1 MAIPLVR
8 LVLLHG
14 AVAIGL
20 VASSAV
26 AQTPTASPAA
36 FYGGDCG
43 TLWSAAQGNMRDAK
57 ALSADMHWA
66 ALKQLE
72 KKECLKAESKKAP
85 AQSLASAAEQLVSDE
100 VKQRVSDER
109 ILLHLTDLSS
119 AQISAKS
126 YDDVVATYQRM
137 VPRLQESQAV
147 RRFRSKQLW
156 FDYVE
161 MVVAS
166 SFANNKIDEGLKIA
180 ESELKADAGTP
191 AALQGRFAAKIGDLL
206 LSRVRVKDALRF
218 YALALQFDKSGD
230 RAQRAL
236 YWQTLDLYRRGDVKA
251 AREMFVKFKEAATE
265 SELKARIPVLQSVVA
280 SEVGVQVEKN
290 AKDPEFIKVWRD
302 IHLVGQ
308 Q

>member
-8 LVLLHG
+8 WVLLHG
-14 AVAIGL
+14 AMAMGL
-20 VASSAV
+20 MASSAF
-26 AQTPTASPAA
+26 AQPSQTILDS
-36 FYGGDCG
+36 GDCG
-43 TLWSAAQGNMRDAK
+43 TLWGVAQGNTKDAK
-57 ALSADMHWA
+57 AVSADMHWA

-72 KKECLKAESKKAP
+72 KKECLKAESKKGT
-85 AQSLASAAEQLVSDE
+85 AQSLTGAAEQLVSDE
-100 VKQRVSDER
+100 VKQRVPDER

-137 VPRLQESQAV
+137 VPRIQEAQLG

-166 SFANNKIDEGLKIA
+166 SFATNKIEEGLKTA
-180 ESELKADAGTP
+180 ESELKTETETP
-191 AALQGRFAAKIGDLL
+191 AALQGRFAVKIGDLL

-218 YALALQFDKSGD
+218 YALALQFDKSGE

-236 YWQTLDLYRRGDVKA
+236 YWQTLDLYRRGDVRA
-251 AREMFVKFKEAATE
+251 AREMFVKLKDAATE
-265 SELKARIPVLQSVVA
+265 PEMKARIPVLQSIVA
-280 SEVGVQVEKN
+280 SDVGVQVDKN
-290 AKDPEFIKVWRD
+290 AKDPEFIKLWRD

-308 Q
+308 K